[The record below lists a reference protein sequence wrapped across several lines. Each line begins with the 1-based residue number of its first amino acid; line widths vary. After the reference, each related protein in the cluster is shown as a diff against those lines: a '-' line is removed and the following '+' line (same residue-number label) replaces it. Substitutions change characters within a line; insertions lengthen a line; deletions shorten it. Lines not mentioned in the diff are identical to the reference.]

1 MRGTTAPQTATT
13 TTKTSRWFG
22 RNALRATKKKITTA
36 TVASAFSTSDNLRP
50 SSSTGLTRRKSHG
63 GVVSSDRIAS
73 ESNDA
78 SAITNA
84 GSSHTGKGTPLQCR
98 GGRGRIIARMSS
110 AASSDTSSQCT
121 ISQELANLEQEFRD
135 MLDPDSDSKPRA
147 ADVRAMRSR
156 INALKREVAN
166 GNGANII
173 QSQTKT
179 RAPDAKEIAR
189 KELERLREEREK
201 LLKMRAQVEE
211 NERLKKKNS
220 NKGTAVSN
228 ANNVEPE
235 HDNPVTTTTTQKPK
249 PADERKAR
257 VAHMEAEKHKEDVD
271 VVAVVMDDEMKALLA
286 KEEQA
291 RKEAEELEA
300 SRLMAEAEEAKYA
313 AYLEES
319 GDFLN
324 TNSGIRSGINDPF
337 LDRAFIVEKL
347 ESELLENLEMQSDL
361 RAIEDIGDQ
370 LESQKKEAEEAER
383 AKAEAESARQLAEA
397 KQKAKEEEAR
407 LIVEKQQKEARANAE
422 KIAAAQAELKA
433 MEAETKRLQKLAE
446 EKKQGAAAAE
456 VSQTTIESPGSQA
469 IRDLLEKKQAEAA
482 KIRQLGM
489 VEDELAKREV
499 AEAAKKNK
507 AIREA
512 KEAEELAAKKVAEAE
527 AELKRKAEE
536 EEEAKR
542 AAEVKKMEEAKKAKE
557 TLMRLKQEAEEL
569 KAAAE
574 AKKLRE
580 EALAK
585 AQAEKEA
592 LTAQAEKERVEREAR
607 EAAQAEATAR
617 AEAEARAIAEAE
629 AQAQAE
635 AERKALER
643 QLQIEELARE
653 EQAKADAAKAKAD
666 AEYAKAEERAKKL
679 QEKTEILND
688 NDITHLRAKYEELAR
703 ESEASPGAKRD
714 WAEAMK
720 IAGDKVRCMEQH
732 SHGQAPKN
740 DSLWTVSPAMP
751 VPGQSV
757 TVSYCNQN
765 TVLNGRP
772 KVFAHFGT
780 NQWSSGAEQF
790 EMRPRTPAVAGDSA
804 VWFDL
809 EVSVP
814 SKAVILDFVFS
825 DGNGTYDNNNR
836 GDFHV
841 PIAGA
846 NEMLERSRI
855 ESCIKIY
862 AKLRL
867 EREEEDRL
875 EELRQAERT
884 KLKEIAKVK
893 AAELTAKQRAHV
905 LFTIPEFPKAGE
917 PFKLCYNPKN
927 TNLRDAMGVSVVGG
941 WNRWNHEQALPMTK
955 MSPDPSCKADSK
967 DYFSVEL
974 TAPKD
979 AFMFDFV
986 FCDQDGNNYDNRNR
1000 LDYHLPITGGIN
1012 ADGSKAVEKP
1022 MHVMSVA
1029 VEMAPIAKVGG
1040 LGDVVTSLS
1049 LAVEAEGHRVEVVL
1063 PKYDC
1068 MKYDLIDDLKEEQG
1082 FEWGGT
1088 YNHVYS
1094 GTVEGV
1100 KTFFIDPDN
1109 GMFKVGMVYGTDYLS
1124 IPMTDQERFGFF
1136 SKAALEWMLQ
1146 SGRNPDIIHIHDWQT
1161 APVAKFLAE
1170 DYAPYGLDN
1179 PKVIFTIHNLH
1190 YGQALIADAMHH
1202 CAIATT
1208 VSRTYAKEIAHEG
1221 CVNPNLHKL
1230 HGVVN
1235 GIDPDIWDP
1244 RNDKF
1249 LPQFFGEDEVI
1260 PGKAAARQ
1268 ALCSRSNLYNNPD
1281 VPMIGV
1287 VTRLTHQKGI
1297 HLIKRAIYR
1306 ALERGCQVCLLGSA
1320 PDEKVQREFEDMAHQ
1335 LKQNHYNTA
1344 ALHLFYDETMS
1355 HFIYAGADMILVP
1368 SMFEPCGLSQLIAMR
1383 YGTVPVVRRT
1393 GGLADTVFDVEHDHA
1408 KAAWEGMTPNGF
1420 SFDGTDE
1427 GSIDYA
1433 LDRGIDMFYNDID
1446 AFRKLQANCMSQDW
1460 SWNRPAI
1467 EYIEL
1472 FHAARKA

>member
-1 MRGTTAPQTATT
+1 MRATT
-13 TTKTSRWFG
+13 IQTSTTQF
-22 RNALRATKKKITTA
+22 TTGGA
-36 TVASAFSTSDNLRP
+36 NT
-50 SSSTGLTRRKSHG
+50 SSSRNQIQK
-63 GVVSSDRIAS
+63 
-73 ESNDA
+73 
-78 SAITNA
+78 ITNA
-84 GSSHTGKGTPLQCR
+84 GKVDNLHRGRTKLTRISRTRVVVVSSSSSGFSRRDDDDDEYNDHDVLGLR
-98 GGRGRIIARMSS
+98 GGQTKRRGVGVVARMTS
-110 AASSDTSSQCT
+110 AADTSSSSSCT

-189 KELERLREEREK
+189 KELERLREEREI

-220 NKGTAVSN
+220 NKGIATSA

-257 VAHMEAEKHKEDVD
+257 VAHMEAEKHKEAVD
-271 VVAVVMDDEMKALLA
+271 VATVVMDDEMKALLA

-319 GDFLN
+319 GDFMN

-361 RAIEDIGDQ
+361 RAIEDIEDQ
-370 LESQKKEAEEAER
+370 LESQKKEAEEAKR
-383 AKAEAESARQLAEA
+383 AKDEAEAARQLAEA
-397 KQKAKEEEAR
+397 KQKAEEEEAR

-422 KIAAAQAELKA
+422 KK
-433 MEAETKRLQKLAE
+433 
-446 EKKQGAAAAE
+446 
-456 VSQTTIESPGSQA
+456 
-469 IRDLLEKKQAEAA
+469 
-482 KIRQLGM
+482 
-489 VEDELAKREV
+489 
-499 AEAAKKNK
+499 
-507 AIREA
+507 
-512 KEAEELAAKKVAEAE
+512 
-527 AELKRKAEE
+527 
-536 EEEAKR
+536 
-542 AAEVKKMEEAKKAKE
+542 
-557 TLMRLKQEAEEL
+557 
-569 KAAAE
+569 
-574 AKKLRE
+574 
-580 EALAK
+580 
-585 AQAEKEA
+585 
-592 LTAQAEKERVEREAR
+592 
-607 EAAQAEATAR
+607 
-617 AEAEARAIAEAE
+617 

-635 AERKALER
+635 AERKAIEK
-643 QLQIEELARE
+643 QLRIEELARE

-666 AEYAKAEERAKKL
+666 AEYAKAEQQAKKL
-679 QEKTEILND
+679 QEKSEILND
-688 NDITHLRAKYEELAR
+688 DNIEHLRAKYEELAR

-714 WAEAMK
+714 WAEALK

-732 SHGQAPKN
+732 SHGQSPKN
-740 DSLWTVSPAMP
+740 DALWTVSPATP

-780 NQWSSGAEQF
+780 NQWSNGAEQF
-790 EMRPRTPAVAGDSA
+790 EMKARMSAVAGDST

-809 EVSVP
+809 DVSVP

-825 DGNGTYDNNNR
+825 DGNGAYDNNNR

-841 PIAGA
+841 PVAGA

-884 KLKEIAKVK
+884 KLKKIAKVK

-927 TNLRDAMGVSVVGG
+927 TNLKDATGVSVVGG
-941 WNRWNHEQALPMTK
+941 WNRWNHEQALPITK
-955 MSPDPSCKADSK
+955 LSPDPSCKADSQ

-974 TAPKD
+974 TSPKD

-1000 LDYHLPITGGIN
+1000 LDYHLPIAGGIN
-1012 ADGSKAVEKP
+1012 SDGSKAAEKP

-1068 MKYDLIDDLKEEQG
+1068 MKYDLIDDLKEEKG

-1190 YGQALIADAMHH
+1190 YGQALIADAMNN
-1202 CAIATT
+1202 CSIATT

-1268 ALCSRSNLYNNPD
+1268 ALCSRSNLYNNPE

-1320 PDEKVQREFEDMAHQ
+1320 PDEKVQKEFEEMAHQ
-1335 LKQNHYNTA
+1335 LKQEHYNTA

-1355 HFIYAGADMILVP
+1355 HFIYSGADMILVP

-1393 GGLADTVFDVEHDHA
+1393 GGLADTVFDVEYDHA

>member
-1 MRGTTAPQTATT
+1 MRATTIQTT
-13 TTKTSRWFG
+13 TTQFTTGGANTSSS
-22 RNALRATKKKITTA
+22 RNQIQKITNNAGTA
-36 TVASAFSTSDNLRP
+36 KADNLHRGR
-50 SSSTGLTRRKSHG
+50 TKLTRRKNVLSRPFTRVV
-63 GVVSSDRIAS
+63 VVSSS
-73 ESNDA
+73 SSNDHDVL
-78 SAITNA
+78 
-84 GSSHTGKGTPLQCR
+84 GLR
-98 GGRGRIIARMSS
+98 GGQTKRRGVGVVARMTS
-110 AASSDTSSQCT
+110 AADTSSSSSCT

-173 QSQTKT
+173 QSQTKA

-220 NKGTAVSN
+220 DKGIATSA

-257 VAHMEAEKHKEDVD
+257 VAHMEAEKHKEAVNIGT
-271 VVAVVMDDEMKALLA
+271 VVMDDEMKALLA

-319 GDFLN
+319 GDFMN

-361 RAIEDIGDQ
+361 RAIEDIEDQ
-370 LESQKKEAEEAER
+370 LESQKKEAEEARR
-383 AKAEAESARQLAEA
+383 AKDEAEAARQLAEA
-397 KQKAKEEEAR
+397 KQKAEEEEAR

-433 MEAETKRLQKLAE
+433 MEAETKRLQRLAE
-446 EKKQGAAAAE
+446 EKKKQEAVAPEA
-456 VSQTTIESPGSQA
+456 STTTIESPGSQA
-469 IRDLLEKKQAEAA
+469 IRDLLEQKQAEAA
-482 KIRQLGM
+482 KVRELGM

-542 AAEVKKMEEAKKAKE
+542 VAELKKMEEAKKAKE
-557 TLMRLKQEAEEL
+557 TLMRLRQGAEEL

-580 EALAK
+580 QALAK
-585 AQAEKEA
+585 AQAEEEA
-592 LTAQAEKERVEREAR
+592 LTAQAENERIEMEAR

-617 AEAEARAIAEAE
+617 GEAEARAIAEAE

-635 AERKALER
+635 AERKAIEK
-643 QLQIEELARE
+643 QLRIEELARE

-666 AEYAKAEERAKKL
+666 AEYAKAEQQAKKL

-688 NDITHLRAKYEELAR
+688 DNIEHLRAKYEELAR

-714 WAEAMK
+714 WAEALK

-732 SHGQAPKN
+732 SYGQSPKN
-740 DSLWTVSPAMP
+740 DALWTVSPATP

-780 NQWSSGAEQF
+780 NQWSNGAEQF
-790 EMRPRTPAVAGDSA
+790 EMKARTSAVAGDST

-809 EVSVP
+809 DVSVP

-825 DGNGTYDNNNR
+825 D
-836 GDFHV
+836 
-841 PIAGA
+841 
-846 NEMLERSRI
+846 
-855 ESCIKIY
+855 
-862 AKLRL
+862 
-867 EREEEDRL
+867 
-875 EELRQAERT
+875 
-884 KLKEIAKVK
+884 VK

-927 TNLRDAMGVSVVGG
+927 TTLKDATGVSVVGG
-941 WNRWNHEQALPMTK
+941 WNRWNHEQALPITK
-955 MSPDPSCKADSK
+955 LSPDPSCKAGFARLFLRRID
-967 DYFSVEL
+967 VAERR
-974 TAPKD
+974 
-979 AFMFDFV
+979 V
-986 FCDQDGNNYDNRNR
+986 HDGNNYDNRNR
-1000 LDYHLPITGGIN
+1000 LDYHLPIAGGIN
-1012 ADGSKAVEKP
+1012 SDGSKAAEKP

-1068 MKYDLIDDLKEEQG
+1068 MKYDLIDDLKEEKG

-1190 YGQALIADAMHH
+1190 YGQALIADAMNN

-1268 ALCSRSNLYNNPD
+1268 ALCSRSNLYNNPE

-1320 PDEKVQREFEDMAHQ
+1320 PDEKVQKEFEEMAHQ
-1335 LKQNHYNTA
+1335 LKQEHYNTA

-1355 HFIYAGADMILVP
+1355 HFIYSGADMILVP

-1433 LDRGIDMFYNDID
+1433 L
-1446 AFRKLQANCMSQDW
+1446 
-1460 SWNRPAI
+1460 I
-1467 EYIEL
+1467 EVSTCSTTTSMRSESCKRI
-1472 FHAARKA
+1472 A

>member
-1 MRGTTAPQTATT
+1 MHATT
-13 TTKTSRWFG
+13 TTTTTTTRGGFLFGKGFSSSNETKT
-22 RNALRATKKKITTA
+22 KKITPPFNSNVDNHRRRRHRRCGRVTRKSRSDEGGDF
-36 TVASAFSTSDNLRP
+36 VDVSTSSMF
-50 SSSTGLTRRKSHG
+50 SSSRRE
-63 GVVSSDRIAS
+63 GVVARATSAA
-73 ESNDA
+73 DA
-78 SAITNA
+78 S
-84 GSSHTGKGTPLQCR
+84 S
-98 GGRGRIIARMSS
+98 
-110 AASSDTSSQCT
+110 ASSCT
-121 ISQELANLEQEFRD
+121 VSQELANLEREFRD
-135 MLDPDSDSKPRA
+135 MLDPESESKPRA
-147 ADVRAMRSR
+147 AEVRAMRSK
-156 INALKREVAN
+156 INALKREVAS

-179 RAPDAKEIAR
+179 RAPEAKEIAR
-189 KELERLREEREK
+189 KELERLRKEREK
-201 LLKMRAQVEE
+201 LLKMRAEVEE
-211 NERLKKKNS
+211 NERLKERNKDKGIS
-220 NKGTAVSN
+220 NKSN

-257 VAHMEAEKHKEDVD
+257 VAHMEAEKHKDD
-271 VVAVVMDDEMKALLA
+271 DIIDISAVIMDDDMKTLIM
-286 KEEQA
+286 KEEQS
-291 RKEAEELEA
+291 RKEAEKLEA

-337 LDRAFIVEKL
+337 LDRAFVVEKL
-347 ESELLENLEMQSDL
+347 ESELLENLELQSDL
-361 RAIEDIGDQ
+361 RAIEDIDDK
-370 LESQKKEAEEAER
+370 LESQKKEAEEAKR
-383 AKAEAESARQLAEA
+383 AKAKAEAAKQLAEA
-397 KQKAKEEEAR
+397 KQKAEEEEAR
-407 LIVEKQQKEARANAE
+407 SVVEKQQREARMNAE

-433 MEAETKRLQKLAE
+433 MEAEAKRLQRLAQ
-446 EKKQGAAAAE
+446 EKQQQQE
-456 VSQTTIESPGSQA
+456 TTTPEASSPMIESPGSRA
-469 IRDLLEKKQAEAA
+469 IRDLLKKKQEEAA
-482 KIRQLGM
+482 KLRQLGM

-499 AEAAKKNK
+499 QEAARKNK
-507 AIREA
+507 AIRDA
-512 KEAEELAAKKVAEAE
+512 KEAEELAAKKVAETEAKLKRE
-527 AELKRKAEE
+527 AEEE

-542 AAEVKKMEEAKKAKE
+542 VAELKKLEEAKKAKE
-557 TLMRLKQEAEEL
+557 TLMRLKEEAEEL

-580 EALAK
+580 EALVK
-585 AQAEKEA
+585 AQV
-592 LTAQAEKERVEREAR
+592 EKERAAAEAR
-607 EAAQAEATAR
+607 EAAQAEAEAKAR
-617 AEAEARAIAEAE
+617 AEAEAEAR
-629 AQAQAE
+629 AE
-635 AERKALER
+635 AERKAIEK
-643 QLQIEELARE
+643 QLQIEELAKQ

-666 AEYAKAEERAKKL
+666 AEYAKAEQKAKKL
-679 QEKTEILND
+679 LEKTKSLNSD
-688 NDITHLRAKYEELAR
+688 DIKHLRAKYEDLAK

-714 WAEAMK
+714 WAEATK

-732 SHGQAPKN
+732 SHGQSPKDN
-740 DSLWTVSPAMP
+740 ALWTVSPATP

-790 EMRPRTPAVAGDSA
+790 EMKPRASAVAGDLTS

-825 DGNGTYDNNNR
+825 DGNGAYDNNNR

-841 PIAGA
+841 PVLCA

-855 ESCIKIY
+855 ESCINIY
-862 AKLRL
+862 TKLRL

-875 EELRQAERT
+875 EELRQMERR

-893 AAELTAKQRAHV
+893 AAELTKKQRAHV
-905 LFTIPEFPKAGE
+905 LFTIPEIPKAGE

-927 TNLRDAMGVSVVGG
+927 TNLKDATGISVVGG

-955 MSPDPSCKADSK
+955 MIPDPRCKTDSQ
-967 DYFSVEL
+967 DYFSIEV
-974 TAPKD
+974 TSPTD

-1000 LDYHLPITGGIN
+1000 LDYHLPIAGGVN

-1068 MKYDLIDDLKEEQG
+1068 MKYDLIDNLKEEQG

-1161 APVAKFLAE
+1161 APVAKFLVE
-1170 DYAPYGLDN
+1170 DYARYGLDN

-1190 YGQALIADAMHH
+1190 YGQALIADAMHN

-1268 ALCSRSNLYNNPD
+1268 ALCSRSNLYNNPN

-1297 HLIKRAIYR
+1297 HLIKRAIYL

-1320 PDEKVQREFEDMAHQ
+1320 PDEKVQREFEEIAHQ
-1335 LKQNHYNTA
+1335 LKQQHYNTA
-1344 ALHLFYDETMS
+1344 ALHLYYDETMS

-1420 SFDGTDE
+1420 SFDGNDE

-1433 LDRGIDMFYNDID
+1433 LNRGIDMFYNDID

-1472 FHAARKA
+1472 FHAARKV

>member
-1 MRGTTAPQTATT
+1 M
-13 TTKTSRWFG
+13 
-22 RNALRATKKKITTA
+22 
-36 TVASAFSTSDNLRP
+36 V
-50 SSSTGLTRRKSHG
+50 
-63 GVVSSDRIAS
+63 VVSSSSSGFSRRDDDDD
-73 ESNDA
+73 EYNDHDVL
-78 SAITNA
+78 
-84 GSSHTGKGTPLQCR
+84 GLR
-98 GGRGRIIARMSS
+98 GGQTKRRGVGVVARMTS
-110 AASSDTSSQCT
+110 AADTSSSSSCT

-189 KELERLREEREK
+189 KELERLREEREI

-220 NKGTAVSN
+220 NKGIATSA

-257 VAHMEAEKHKEDVD
+257 VAHMEAEKHKEAVD
-271 VVAVVMDDEMKALLA
+271 VATVVMDDEMKALLA

-319 GDFLN
+319 GDFMN

-361 RAIEDIGDQ
+361 RAIEDIEDQ
-370 LESQKKEAEEAER
+370 LESQKKEAEEAKR
-383 AKAEAESARQLAEA
+383 AKDEAEAARQLAEA
-397 KQKAKEEEAR
+397 KQKAEEEEAR

-422 KIAAAQAELKA
+422 KK
-433 MEAETKRLQKLAE
+433 
-446 EKKQGAAAAE
+446 
-456 VSQTTIESPGSQA
+456 
-469 IRDLLEKKQAEAA
+469 
-482 KIRQLGM
+482 
-489 VEDELAKREV
+489 
-499 AEAAKKNK
+499 
-507 AIREA
+507 
-512 KEAEELAAKKVAEAE
+512 
-527 AELKRKAEE
+527 
-536 EEEAKR
+536 
-542 AAEVKKMEEAKKAKE
+542 
-557 TLMRLKQEAEEL
+557 
-569 KAAAE
+569 
-574 AKKLRE
+574 
-580 EALAK
+580 
-585 AQAEKEA
+585 
-592 LTAQAEKERVEREAR
+592 
-607 EAAQAEATAR
+607 
-617 AEAEARAIAEAE
+617 

-635 AERKALER
+635 AERKAIEK
-643 QLQIEELARE
+643 QLRIEELARE

-666 AEYAKAEERAKKL
+666 AEYAKAEQQAKKL

-688 NDITHLRAKYEELAR
+688 DNIEHLRAKYEELAR

-714 WAEAMK
+714 WAEALK

-732 SHGQAPKN
+732 SHGQSPKN
-740 DSLWTVSPAMP
+740 DALWTVSPATP

-780 NQWSSGAEQF
+780 NQWSNGAEQF
-790 EMRPRTPAVAGDSA
+790 EMKARMSAVAGDST

-809 EVSVP
+809 DVSVP

-825 DGNGTYDNNNR
+825 DGNGAYDNNNR

-841 PIAGA
+841 PVAGA

-884 KLKEIAKVK
+884 KLKKIAKVK

-927 TNLRDAMGVSVVGG
+927 TNLKDATGVSVVGG
-941 WNRWNHEQALPMTK
+941 WNRWNHEQALPITK
-955 MSPDPSCKADSK
+955 LSPDPSCKADSQ

-974 TAPKD
+974 TSPKD

-1000 LDYHLPITGGIN
+1000 LDYHLPIAGGIN
-1012 ADGSKAVEKP
+1012 SDGSKAAEKP

-1068 MKYDLIDDLKEEQG
+1068 MKYDLIDDLKEEKG

-1190 YGQALIADAMHH
+1190 YGQALIADAMNN
-1202 CAIATT
+1202 CSIATT

-1268 ALCSRSNLYNNPD
+1268 ALCSRSNLYNNPE

-1320 PDEKVQREFEDMAHQ
+1320 PDEKVQKEFEEMAHQ
-1335 LKQNHYNTA
+1335 LKQEHYNTA

-1355 HFIYAGADMILVP
+1355 HFIYSGADMILVP

>member
-1 MRGTTAPQTATT
+1 MRATTIQTT
-13 TTKTSRWFG
+13 TTQFTTGGANTSSS
-22 RNALRATKKKITTA
+22 RNQIQKITNNAGTA
-36 TVASAFSTSDNLRP
+36 KADNLHRGR
-50 SSSTGLTRRKSHG
+50 TKLTRRKNVLSRPFTRVV
-63 GVVSSDRIAS
+63 VVSSS
-73 ESNDA
+73 SSNDHDVL
-78 SAITNA
+78 
-84 GSSHTGKGTPLQCR
+84 GLR
-98 GGRGRIIARMSS
+98 GGQTKRRGVGVVARMTS
-110 AASSDTSSQCT
+110 AADTSSSSSCT

-220 NKGTAVSN
+220 DKGIATSA

-257 VAHMEAEKHKEDVD
+257 VAHMEAEKHKEAVNIGT
-271 VVAVVMDDEMKALLA
+271 VVMDDEMKALLA

-319 GDFLN
+319 GDFMN

-361 RAIEDIGDQ
+361 RAIEDIEDQ
-370 LESQKKEAEEAER
+370 LESQKKEAEEARR
-383 AKAEAESARQLAEA
+383 AKDEAEAARQLAEA
-397 KQKAKEEEAR
+397 KQKAEEEEAR

-433 MEAETKRLQKLAE
+433 MEAETKRLQRLAE
-446 EKKQGAAAAE
+446 EKKKQEAVAPEA
-456 VSQTTIESPGSQA
+456 STTTIESPGSQA
-469 IRDLLEKKQAEAA
+469 IRDLLEQKQAEAA
-482 KIRQLGM
+482 KVRELGM

-542 AAEVKKMEEAKKAKE
+542 VAELKKMEEAKKAKE
-557 TLMRLKQEAEEL
+557 TLMRLRQEAEEL

-580 EALAK
+580 QALAK
-585 AQAEKEA
+585 AQAEEEA
-592 LTAQAEKERVEREAR
+592 LTAQAENERIEMEAR

-617 AEAEARAIAEAE
+617 GEAEARAIAEAE

-635 AERKALER
+635 AERKAIEK
-643 QLQIEELARE
+643 QLRIEELARE

-666 AEYAKAEERAKKL
+666 AEYAKAEQQAKKL

-688 NDITHLRAKYEELAR
+688 DNIEHLRAKYEELAR

-714 WAEAMK
+714 WAEALK

-732 SHGQAPKN
+732 SHGQSPKN
-740 DSLWTVSPAMP
+740 DALWTVSPATP

-780 NQWSSGAEQF
+780 NQWSNGAEQF
-790 EMRPRTPAVAGDSA
+790 EMKARTSAVAGDST

-809 EVSVP
+809 DVSVP

-825 DGNGTYDNNNR
+825 DGNGAYDNNNR

-841 PIAGA
+841 PVAGA

-884 KLKEIAKVK
+884 KLKKIAKVK

-927 TNLRDAMGVSVVGG
+927 TTLKDATGVSVVGG
-941 WNRWNHEQALPMTK
+941 WNRWNHEQALPITK
-955 MSPDPSCKADSK
+955 LSPDPSCKADSQ

-974 TAPKD
+974 TSPKD

-1000 LDYHLPITGGIN
+1000 LDYHLPIAGGIN
-1012 ADGSKAVEKP
+1012 SDGSKAAEKP

-1068 MKYDLIDDLKEEQG
+1068 MKYDLIDDLKEEKG

-1190 YGQALIADAMHH
+1190 YGQALIADAMNN

-1268 ALCSRSNLYNNPD
+1268 ALCSRSNLYNNPE

-1320 PDEKVQREFEDMAHQ
+1320 PDEKVQKEFEEMAHQ
-1335 LKQNHYNTA
+1335 LKQEHYNTA

>member
-1 MRGTTAPQTATT
+1 MISTA
-13 TTKTSRWFG
+13 
-22 RNALRATKKKITTA
+22 
-36 TVASAFSTSDNLRP
+36 
-50 SSSTGLTRRKSHG
+50 
-63 GVVSSDRIAS
+63 
-73 ESNDA
+73 
-78 SAITNA
+78 
-84 GSSHTGKGTPLQCR
+84 
-98 GGRGRIIARMSS
+98 SS
-110 AASSDTSSQCT
+110 AARSSLFNTNTNTNNNSRRRRRLILMRNNNNRTFTIVAQSSKSETQQQRQQKQQT
-121 ISQELANLEQEFRD
+121 VQEELTKLEKELIL
-135 MLDPDSDSKPRA
+135 MLDPEEVSEGEARERKLPKASD
-147 ADVRAMRSR
+147 VLQMRSR
-156 INALKREVAN
+156 INKLKKEVLNGRGNDVMIVSSSETTTTATKRGTISAPAEEEAKTIAKRELE
-166 GNGANII
+166 
-173 QSQTKT
+173 KL
-179 RAPDAKEIAR
+179 R
-189 KELERLREEREK
+189 KEREQ

-211 NERLKKKNS
+211 NERLKKGKMMM
-220 NKGTAVSN
+220 KTTTTTTTTTTTAAVTQD
-228 ANNVEPE
+228 AQPKFE
-235 HDNPVTTTTTQKPK
+235 DPVTTTTTQMKPK
-249 PADERKAR
+249 AADERKAR
-257 VAHMEAEKHKEDVD
+257 LAHAEADKHVSKEDSATASETITATTVIDDEIMEA
-271 VVAVVMDDEMKALLA
+271 LLE
-286 KEEQA
+286 KEERA
-291 RKEAEELEA
+291 REEAEELEA
-300 SRLMAEAEEAKYA
+300 SRLAAEAEEAKYA
-313 AYLEES
+313 SYLEET
-319 GDFLN
+319 GDFMN
-324 TNSGIRSGINDPF
+324 TTNNSGIRSGINDPF
-337 LDRAFIVEKL
+337 LDRIFNVQKL
-347 ESELLENLEMQSDL
+347 ESDLLENLEMQADL
-361 RAIEDIGDQ
+361 RAIEDIEDK
-370 LESQKKEAEEAER
+370 LETQKKEAEDMKR
-383 AKAEAESARQLAEA
+383 IKAEAE
-397 KQKAKEEEAR
+397 KAKKLEEVKLKALEEEKQSIIA
-407 LIVEKQQKEARANAE
+407 KQQKEARANAQ

-446 EKKQGAAAAE
+446 VNKEKENKM
-456 VSQTTIESPGSQA
+456 TTFVDAKRQSEAPIESPGSQA
-469 IRDLLEKKQAEAA
+469 IKELLEKKQEEAA
-482 KIRQLGM
+482 KIRELGV
-489 VEDELAKREV
+489 VEDELAKRDI

-512 KEAEELAAKKVAEAE
+512 KESEELAAQKVAKAE
-527 AELKRKAEE
+527 AELKRKTD
-536 EEEAKR
+536 EEAEAQR
-542 AAEVKKMEEAKKAKE
+542 VAELKKIDSAQKAKE
-557 TLMRLKQEAEEL
+557 QLLRLKREAEDL
-569 KAAAE
+569 KAAVE
-574 AKKLRE
+574 AKKLITQV
-580 EALAK
+580 AK
-585 AQAEKEA
+585 AKVQAKMKAASEGEAANASAAAQAAKEKAEKDV
-592 LTAQAEKERVEREAR
+592 K
-607 EAAQAEATAR
+607 EAAQAKEAV
-617 AEAEARAIAEAE
+617 
-629 AQAQAE
+629 
-635 AERKALER
+635 ERKALEK
-643 QLQIEELARE
+643 QLRIEELGKL

-666 AEYAKAEERAKKL
+666 AEYAKAEKNAKML
-679 QEKTEILND
+679 QEKIEILND
-688 NDITHLRAKYEELAR
+688 DNIEHLRAKYEELAR
-703 ESEASPGAKRD
+703 QADASPGAKRD
-714 WAEAMK
+714 WSEAIK
-720 IAGDKVRCMEQH
+720 IAGDKVRCMEAH
-732 SHGQAPKN
+732 SHGQLPKN
-740 DSLWTVSPAMP
+740 DELWSISPKVP
-751 VPGQSV
+751 LPGQSV
-757 TVSYCNQN
+757 VVSYCNQK

-772 KVFAHFGT
+772 KIFAHFGT
-780 NQWSSGAEQF
+780 NQWSNGAEQF
-790 EMRPRTPAVAGDSA
+790 EMIPRTSTSA
-804 VWFDL
+804 ADKVWFDAK
-809 EVSVP
+809 VSVP

-825 DGNGTYDNNNR
+825 DGNGAYDNNNR
-836 GDFHV
+836 ADFHV
-841 PIAGA
+841 PVAHA
-846 NEMLERSRI
+846 NELLERSRI

-862 AKLRL
+862 SKLRV

-875 EELRQAERT
+875 EELRQADRT
-884 KLKEIAKVK
+884 KLKAIAKVK

-927 TNLRDAMGVSVVGG
+927 TVLKGATGVSIVGG
-941 WNRWNHEQALPMTK
+941 WNRWSHEQAIPMTK

-967 DYFSVEL
+967 DYYSVQL
-974 TAPKD
+974 TSPRN
-979 AFMFDFV
+979 AFMCDFV
-986 FCDQDGNNYDNRNR
+986 FCDENGQNYDNRNR
-1000 LDYHLPITGGIN
+1000 LDYHLPISSGIN
-1012 ADGSKAVEKP
+1012 ADGSKACEKP

-1049 LAVEAEGHRVEVVL
+1049 LAVEAEGHNVEVVL

-1068 MKYDLIDDLKEEQG
+1068 MKYDLIDDLKEIQG
-1082 FEWGGT
+1082 FQWGGT

-1170 DYAPYGLDN
+1170 DYAQFGLGN

-1190 YGQALIADAMHH
+1190 YGQALIEDAMQH

-1208 VSRTYAKEIAHEG
+1208 VSRTYAKEIANEG
-1221 CVNPNLHKL
+1221 CVKANLHKL

-1249 LPQFFGEDEVI
+1249 LPRFFSEDEVI
-1260 PGKAAARQ
+1260 AGKAAARQ
-1268 ALCSRSNLYNNPD
+1268 ALCSRSNLYNNPN

-1320 PDEKVQREFEDMAHQ
+1320 PDEKVQREFEEMAHQ
-1335 LKQNHYNTA
+1335 LKQEHYNTA

-1355 HFIYAGADMILVP
+1355 HFIYSGADMILVP

-1460 SWNRPAI
+1460 SWNRPAL

-1472 FHAARKA
+1472 FHAARRK

>member
-1 MRGTTAPQTATT
+1 M
-13 TTKTSRWFG
+13 
-22 RNALRATKKKITTA
+22 
-36 TVASAFSTSDNLRP
+36 V
-50 SSSTGLTRRKSHG
+50 
-63 GVVSSDRIAS
+63 VVSSSSSGFSRRDDDDD
-73 ESNDA
+73 EYNDHDVL
-78 SAITNA
+78 
-84 GSSHTGKGTPLQCR
+84 GLR
-98 GGRGRIIARMSS
+98 GGQTKRRGVGVVARMTS
-110 AASSDTSSQCT
+110 AADTSSSSSCT

-220 NKGTAVSN
+220 NKGIATSA

-257 VAHMEAEKHKEDVD
+257 VAHMEAEKHKEAVD
-271 VVAVVMDDEMKALLA
+271 VATVVMDDEMKALLA

-319 GDFLN
+319 GDFMN

-361 RAIEDIGDQ
+361 RAIEDIEDQ
-370 LESQKKEAEEAER
+370 LESQKKEAEEAKR
-383 AKAEAESARQLAEA
+383 AKDEAEAARQLAEA
-397 KQKAKEEEAR
+397 KQKAEEEEAR

-422 KIAAAQAELKA
+422 KK
-433 MEAETKRLQKLAE
+433 
-446 EKKQGAAAAE
+446 
-456 VSQTTIESPGSQA
+456 
-469 IRDLLEKKQAEAA
+469 
-482 KIRQLGM
+482 
-489 VEDELAKREV
+489 
-499 AEAAKKNK
+499 
-507 AIREA
+507 
-512 KEAEELAAKKVAEAE
+512 
-527 AELKRKAEE
+527 
-536 EEEAKR
+536 
-542 AAEVKKMEEAKKAKE
+542 
-557 TLMRLKQEAEEL
+557 
-569 KAAAE
+569 
-574 AKKLRE
+574 
-580 EALAK
+580 
-585 AQAEKEA
+585 
-592 LTAQAEKERVEREAR
+592 
-607 EAAQAEATAR
+607 
-617 AEAEARAIAEAE
+617 

-635 AERKALER
+635 AERKAIEK
-643 QLQIEELARE
+643 QLRIEELARE

-666 AEYAKAEERAKKL
+666 AEYAKAEQQAKKL

-688 NDITHLRAKYEELAR
+688 DNIEHLRAKYEELAR

-714 WAEAMK
+714 WAEALK

-732 SHGQAPKN
+732 SHGQSPKN
-740 DSLWTVSPAMP
+740 DALWTVSPATP

-780 NQWSSGAEQF
+780 NQWSNSAEQF
-790 EMRPRTPAVAGDSA
+790 EMKARMSAVAGDST

-809 EVSVP
+809 DVSVP
-814 SKAVILDFVFS
+814 SKAVVLDFVFS
-825 DGNGTYDNNNR
+825 DGNGAYDNNNR

-841 PIAGA
+841 PVAGA

-884 KLKEIAKVK
+884 KLKKIAKVK

-927 TNLRDAMGVSVVGG
+927 TNLKDATGVSVVGG
-941 WNRWNHEQALPMTK
+941 WNRWNHEQALPITK
-955 MSPDPSCKADSK
+955 LSPDPSCKADSQ

-974 TAPKD
+974 TSPKD

-1000 LDYHLPITGGIN
+1000 LDYHLPIAGGIN
-1012 ADGSKAVEKP
+1012 SDGSKAAEKP

-1068 MKYDLIDDLKEEQG
+1068 MKYDLIDDLKEEKG

-1190 YGQALIADAMHH
+1190 YGQALIADAMNN
-1202 CAIATT
+1202 CSIATT

-1268 ALCSRSNLYNNPD
+1268 ALCSRSNLYNNPE

-1320 PDEKVQREFEDMAHQ
+1320 PDEKVQKEFEEMAHQ
-1335 LKQNHYNTA
+1335 LKQEHYNTA

-1355 HFIYAGADMILVP
+1355 HFIYSGADMILVP